1 MSSSLENS
9 LAIDGGT
16 GEGVKFK
23 LDCYGSTGRPQ
34 LPYQNFFKIQDSVF
48 SYNRSEILFGELQNR
63 RYFKVYKKSK
73 FFILN
78 MEKVHKLY
86 DGLEGYISNKLI
98 LHEDI
103 EIVKQGYN
111 TIFLKDG
118 GDKKAVLAV
127 ENEKGER

>member
-1 MSSSLENS
+1 
-9 LAIDGGT
+9 
-16 GEGVKFK
+16 
-23 LDCYGSTGRPQ
+23 
-34 LPYQNFFKIQDSVF
+34 
-48 SYNRSEILFGELQNR
+48 
-63 RYFKVYKKSK
+63 
-73 FFILN
+73 

-103 EIVKQGYN
+103 EIAKQGYN